1 MVDVDIGVGTYSPPA
16 VDSVERP
23 QAELREK
30 RWEVAKD
37 QAVVAGIDQDSTV
50 ENLSQEVGSH

>member
-1 MVDVDIGVGTYSPPA
+1 MNEELKSH
-16 VDSVERP
+16 
-23 QAELREK
+23 LREK